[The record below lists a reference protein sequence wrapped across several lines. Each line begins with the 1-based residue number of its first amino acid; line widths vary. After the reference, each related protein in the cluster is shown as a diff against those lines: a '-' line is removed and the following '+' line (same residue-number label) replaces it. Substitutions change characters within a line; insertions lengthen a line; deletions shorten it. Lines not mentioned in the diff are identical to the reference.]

1 MELDQIKNS
10 NHDTLWKTAR
20 WGVLLF
26 CFIHLVFE
34 LFCGNPKTAVLPV
47 FFNFWISA
55 WYIKRQIKKGK
66 EMDNL
71 VVMGLAV
78 SGVVFLIRLV
88 LAAVLYLI
96 VSQANIGK
104 AELAKNKNASNLVF
118 EKKSIFPTF
127 SLLVPKFYGLTKM
140 EADLDSNLFITTYNK
155 FCVYGFE
162 DKNSEFKEFLYDFE
176 FKTAEQNK
184 NADSVMRDISDIF
197 SKAMGLQKTNQ
208 KYSKIVSL
216 KAFEGFYKSKDEEI
230 RFLFRAEQRGR
241 YLGILCTVA
250 PVQYYSMQDSI
261 IKEVLFVYPYDK
273 N

>member
-1 MELDQIKNS
+1 MELDQIKNTD
-10 NHDTLWKTAR
+10 HDTLWKTAR
-20 WGVLLF
+20 WGVFLF
-26 CFIHLVFE
+26 CFMHLVFE
-34 LFCGNPKTAVLPV
+34 LLCGNFKTAVWPV
-47 FFNFWISA
+47 VFNFWISA

-88 LAAVLYLI
+88 FSAVLYLI
-96 VSQANIGK
+96 VSQANSGK
-104 AELAKNKNASNLVF
+104 AELVNNINASNLVF
-118 EKKSIFPTF
+118 EKKSISPAF
-127 SLLVPKFYGLTKM
+127 SLFVPKFYGLTKID
-140 EADLDSNLFITTYNK
+140 ADLDSNLFITTYNQ

-176 FKTAEQNK
+176 FKSAEQNK
-184 NADSVMRDISDIF
+184 NADSVMMDVSDIL

-208 KYSKIVSL
+208 KFSKIKNL
-216 KAFEGFYKSKDEEI
+216 KAFEGFYKSKAEEI

-250 PVQYYSMQDSI
+250 PAQYYSMQDSI
-261 IKEVLFVYPYDK
+261 IKEVLFLYPYDK